1 MGTTNISKLQNLL
14 LTLTAQCYYL
24 EDLQSVISYLERR
37 KHKMINLNECIL
49 YRNFEHG
56 ELLDQMVS
64 IIHAYESKELSD
76 AALLEEKRTLYYNC
90 MNMLLVL
97 QAKFVVRWMEPSMN
111 WQNMILKFLNSSMT
125 LI

>member
-1 MGTTNISKLQNLL
+1 

-64 IIHAYESKELSD
+64 IIPAYQSKELSD
-76 AALLEEKRTLYYNC
+76 AALLE
-90 MNMLLVL
+90 
-97 QAKFVVRWMEPSMN
+97 
-111 WQNMILKFLNSSMT
+111 
-125 LI
+125 

>member
-1 MGTTNISKLQNLL
+1 
-14 LTLTAQCYYL
+14 
-24 EDLQSVISYLERR
+24 
-37 KHKMINLNECIL
+37 MINLNECIL

-90 MNMLLVL
+90 MNQLVEMAGAYGFSDNLWHDYLTFLLVNHENAFRL
-97 QAKFVVRWMEPSMN
+97 RISPPSTPPPCLPVRTRSP
-111 WQNMILKFLNSSMT
+111 
-125 LI
+125 